1 MFVHSFK
8 IGTKVPRK
16 YFFDKYYIPLAEIED
31 LNELIDVKPF
41 FDQLVKNKQEA
52 YEKLIEMSR
61 NNHYTGNLLDI
72 SYYQNY
78 YKLIGIDLSRQT
90 NTNIPQQIN
99 FTEKLKENDGATM
112 FFIAEKQQK
121 TILNSSLGSL
131 IVTE

>member
-31 LNELIDVKPF
+31 LTELIDVKPF

>member
-1 MFVHSFK
+1 MFVHPFK
-8 IGTKVPRK
+8 IGTKVPTK
-16 YFFDKYYIPLAEIED
+16 YFFDKYYIPLVEIED

-121 TILNSSLGSL
+121 TILNSSLVSL